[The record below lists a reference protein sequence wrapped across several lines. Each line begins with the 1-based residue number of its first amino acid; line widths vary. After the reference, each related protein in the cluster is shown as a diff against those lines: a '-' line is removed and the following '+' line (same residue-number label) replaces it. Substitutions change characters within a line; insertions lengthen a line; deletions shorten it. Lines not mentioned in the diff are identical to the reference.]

1 MMMSRRSELVFRSVV
16 AVGALGFAAA
26 QAQTQ
31 APSSQT
37 QTPSSRPQTPPS
49 QAPSAVITDKP
60 GVVYADRKTTT
71 GTVESIDAANRTV
84 TIKRSD
90 GQTVTLKAP
99 PEAKNFD
106 QIKPGDSVR
115 AEYLDA
121 IAIFVRTPSGPPQA
135 GENTTVAVAPKG
147 EKPRAV
153 ATKTVEM
160 TAKVEAIDYDKCTVT
175 LMGPQG
181 NRRMVKVDESV
192 KRLNEVKP
200 GDEVVV
206 RYTEA
211 VAIAFSK

>member
-1 MMMSRRSELVFRSVV
+1 MMVSRRSELKLRSIV

-26 QAQTQ
+26 AY
-31 APSSQT
+31 AQT
-37 QTPSSRPQTPPS
+37 QTPPSQAQTPPS

-60 GVVYADRKTTT
+60 GVVYADRRTTT

-90 GQTVTLKAP
+90 GQMVTLKAP

-121 IAIFVRTPSGPPQA
+121 IAVFVRTPSGPPQA

-160 TAKVEAIDYDKCTVT
+160 TAKVEAIDYDKRLVT
-175 LMGPQG
+175 LLGPQG
-181 NRRMVKVDESV
+181 NRRTVKVDESV

-206 RYTEA
+206 RHTEA
-211 VAIAFSK
+211 VAIAFTK

>member
-1 MMMSRRSELVFRSVV
+1 MVIRRPELVFRSIV

-26 QAQTQ
+26 HAQTQ
-31 APSSQT
+31 TPPSQT
-37 QTPSSRPQTPPS
+37 QTPPRQTPPS

-60 GVVYADRKTTT
+60 GVVYADRTTAT

-90 GQTVTLKAP
+90 GQRVTLTAP

-121 IAIFVRTPSGPPQA
+121 VAIFVRTSSGPPQA
-135 GENTTVAVAPKG
+135 GENAAVAVAPKG

-160 TAKVEAIDYDKCTVT
+160 TAKVEAIDYDKRLVT
-175 LMGPQG
+175 AAWPAGQPPNSEG
-181 NRRMVKVDESV
+181 
-192 KRLNEVKP
+192 
-200 GDEVVV
+200 
-206 RYTEA
+206 
-211 VAIAFSK
+211 

>member
-1 MMMSRRSELVFRSVV
+1 MARRMPILLLSIV
-16 AVGALGFAAA
+16 ATGALTPGSAE
-26 QAQTQ
+26 AQT
-31 APSSQT
+31 A
-37 QTPSSRPQTPPS
+37 PS
-49 QAPSAVITDKP
+49 QAPFAVISDRP
-60 GVVYADRKTTT
+60 GVVYTDRTIAT
-71 GTVESIDAANRTV
+71 GTVESIDQANRTV

-90 GQTVTLKAP
+90 GEMVTLKAP

-115 AEYLDA
+115 AEYLEAVA
-121 IAIFVRTPSGPPQA
+121 ILVRTPSGPPQA
-135 GENTTVAVAPKG
+135 GEKATIAVAPKG

-160 TAKVEAIDYDKCTVT
+160 TAKVEAIDYDKRTVT

>member
-1 MMMSRRSELVFRSVV
+1 MVSRRSELKLRSIV

-26 QAQTQ
+26 AY
-31 APSSQT
+31 AQT
-37 QTPSSRPQTPPS
+37 QTPPSQTQTPPS

-60 GVVYADRKTTT
+60 GVVYADRRTTT

-90 GQTVTLKAP
+90 GQAVTLKAP

-115 AEYLDA
+115 AVYLDA
-121 IAIFVRTPSGPPQA
+121 VAVFVRTPSGPPQA
-135 GENTTVAVAPKG
+135 DENTTVAVAPKG
-147 EKPRAV
+147 EKPRAI

-160 TAKVEAIDYDKCTVT
+160 TAKVEAIDYDKRLVT
-175 LMGPQG
+175 LLGPQG
-181 NRRMVKVDESV
+181 NRRTVKVDERV

-206 RYTEA
+206 RHTEA

>member
-37 QTPSSRPQTPPS
+37 QTPPSQPQTPPS

-106 QIKPGDSVR
+106 QIKPGNLR
-115 AEYLDA
+115 AHAE
-121 IAIFVRTPSGPPQA
+121 RT
-135 GENTTVAVAPKG
+135 TTG
-147 EKPRAV
+147 
-153 ATKTVEM
+153 
-160 TAKVEAIDYDKCTVT
+160 
-175 LMGPQG
+175 
-181 NRRMVKVDESV
+181 RRKHH
-192 KRLNEVKP
+192 R
-200 GDEVVV
+200 
-206 RYTEA
+206 RR
-211 VAIAFSK
+211 